1 MTENTGILIDALLNK
16 ASLKQFIFRN
26 TINNFEMLKV
36 ELKDLINV
44 IQTSIKEKNTNIAAN
59 YKEESAL
66 EVQIQIGGDLLV
78 FSMHTNVFN
87 FDENHFIHKS
97 KYVEDDIAN
106 SYCGMI
112 EIYNFLA
119 DSLKYQRVNDTGY
132 LIGRIFINRENHF
145 IVEGKGQMGFLFNDF
160 GSQILTKEIFEN
172 IVEIAILYCIEFDL
186 WAPPMEQI
194 QEITVLDKIQ
204 QAGTIAHKTSKRM
217 GFDMNFKK

>member
-44 IQTSIKEKNTNIAAN
+44 IQSSIKEKNTNVAAN
-59 YKEESAL
+59 YKEESAF

>member
-44 IQTSIKEKNTNIAAN
+44 IQNSIKEKNTNIAAN
-59 YKEESAL
+59 YKEESAF

>member
-44 IQTSIKEKNTNIAAN
+44 IQNSIKEKNTNIAAN
-59 YKEESAL
+59 YKEESAF

-160 GSQILTKEIFEN
+160 GSQILTKEILS
-172 IVEIAILYCIEFDL
+172 IPC
-186 WAPPMEQI
+186 
-194 QEITVLDKIQ
+194 
-204 QAGTIAHKTSKRM
+204 
-217 GFDMNFKK
+217 

>member
-44 IQTSIKEKNTNIAAN
+44 IQSSIKEKNTNVAAN
-59 YKEESAL
+59 YKEESAF

-132 LIGRIFINRENHF
+132 MIGRIFINRENHF

>member
-1 MTENTGILIDALLNK
+1 MTENTGILIDELLNK

-59 YKEESAL
+59 YKEESAF

-160 GSQILTKEIFEN
+160 GSQILTREIFEN

>member
-44 IQTSIKEKNTNIAAN
+44 IQNSIKEKNTNIAAN
-59 YKEESAL
+59 YKEESAF

-160 GSQILTKEIFEN
+160 GSQILTREIFEN

>member
-59 YKEESAL
+59 YKEESAF

>member
-59 YKEESAL
+59 YKEESAF

-132 LIGRIFINRENHF
+132 MIGRIFINRENHF

>member
-1 MTENTGILIDALLNK
+1 MTENTGILIDELLNK

-59 YKEESAL
+59 YKEESAF

>member
-1 MTENTGILIDALLNK
+1 
-16 ASLKQFIFRN
+16 
-26 TINNFEMLKV
+26 
-36 ELKDLINV
+36 
-44 IQTSIKEKNTNIAAN
+44 
-59 YKEESAL
+59 
-66 EVQIQIGGDLLV
+66 
-78 FSMHTNVFN
+78 MHTNVFN

>member
-1 MTENTGILIDALLNK
+1 
-16 ASLKQFIFRN
+16 
-26 TINNFEMLKV
+26 
-36 ELKDLINV
+36 
-44 IQTSIKEKNTNIAAN
+44 
-59 YKEESAL
+59 
-66 EVQIQIGGDLLV
+66 
-78 FSMHTNVFN
+78 
-87 FDENHFIHKS
+87 
-97 KYVEDDIAN
+97 
-106 SYCGMI
+106 MI

>member
-59 YKEESAL
+59 YKEESAF

-160 GSQILTKEIFEN
+160 GSQILTREIFEN